1 MERPQAASS
10 PRLSGL
16 WCWIRRKWSP
26 GFRIDPFS
34 PCPGRCV
41 GSQQHP
47 GHTCRQ
53 AGRIC
58 CSRNQTRIS
67 WWDEQPSSWGEE
79 AEKEKGR
86 EWNHF
91 WLPKVLSRPRTDRGL
106 LGHTCAVAV
115 SDRVTSGHRR
125 LQESP
130 DTSPGATCRAV
141 TQKPRIRRWV
151 GGTRGFSSPSVS
163 GGRVQLWGLGCS
175 HSLLRHGSIPRALL
189 TPALSPRCQ
198 SRSSRRGASA
208 PLASEPL
215 PAALRQLLGSQGR
228 WRLSLRAVPASH
240 SQLRVFP
247 AKKCFFFSEPIC
259 SLGTTWCSQ
268 SHEDDEGAAKI
279 ENPLSD
285 SASALWA
292 GDGNKDCPWG

>member
-1 MERPQAASS
+1 M
-10 PRLSGL
+10 
-16 WCWIRRKWSP
+16 
-26 GFRIDPFS
+26 
-34 PCPGRCV
+34 
-41 GSQQHP
+41 
-47 GHTCRQ
+47 
-53 AGRIC
+53 
-58 CSRNQTRIS
+58 
-67 WWDEQPSSWGEE
+67 
-79 AEKEKGR
+79 
-86 EWNHF
+86 
-91 WLPKVLSRPRTDRGL
+91 
-106 LGHTCAVAV
+106 GHTCAVAV
-115 SDRVTSGHRR
+115 SDRVTNGHRR

-163 GGRVQLWGLGCS
+163 GGRVQLRGLGCS

-189 TPALSPRCQ
+189 TPALSPRCR

-247 AKKCFFFSEPIC
+247 AKKCFFFF
-259 SLGTTWCSQ
+259 
-268 SHEDDEGAAKI
+268 
-279 ENPLSD
+279 LSP
-285 SASALWA
+285 SAASAPLGA
-292 GDGNKDCPWG
+292 PRATRMMKGLQK